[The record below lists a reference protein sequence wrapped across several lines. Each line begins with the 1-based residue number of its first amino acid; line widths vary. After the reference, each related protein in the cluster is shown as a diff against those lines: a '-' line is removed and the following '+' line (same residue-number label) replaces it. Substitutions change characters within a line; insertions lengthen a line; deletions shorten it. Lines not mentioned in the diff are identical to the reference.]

1 MDIILIKTEGIRF
14 EQLSEYLPYVT
25 KARRESI
32 ARKRNETDK
41 INALIG
47 QLLVLSEIRR
57 RGGAHGRR
65 QKIEFE
71 RGAFGKPYIKGG
83 GLWFSLSHTKG
94 GVCAAFSADDE
105 IGVDIE
111 PCSRKIS
118 EGLYSRVLSDAER
131 AKVHSAED
139 FIQVWVKKEAFLKR
153 LGVGIARDLRGVDT
167 EIIPDT
173 KAICADG
180 FFIGASGCGANS
192 AEVNNMT
199 IDELL
204 RNTKAVSLSK

>member
-1 MDIILIKTEGIRF
+1 MDIILIKTQGISF

-32 ARKRNETDK
+32 ARKKHESDK
-41 INALIG
+41 VNALTAE
-47 QLLVLSEIRR
+47 LLVLSEIRR

-94 GVCAAFSADDE
+94 GVCAAFSSKGE
-105 IGVDIE
+105 IGTDIE

-118 EGLYSRVLSDAER
+118 EGLYNRVLSDAER

-139 FIQVWVKKEAFLKR
+139 FIKVWVKKEAFLKR
-153 LGVGIARDLRGVDT
+153 LGVGITRDLRGVDT
-167 EIIPDT
+167 EIMPDT
-173 KAICADG
+173 AAFCADS
-180 FFIGASGCGANS
+180 FFIGVSGSGAAS
-192 AEVNNMT
+192 AEIKAIT
-199 IDELL
+199 IDELFK
-204 RNTKAVSLSK
+204 RYERG